1 MVKLMNILNEV
12 LNTFIVECD
21 VLTDRQFNITD
32 VLDEVRALRK
42 VTIVNNITPE
52 EYPQKDKI
60 EFTRLKI
67 KFVTRENPKL
77 DIAKFKEDMLTSD
90 LSIVTNK
97 QYDKHGDRDYTKVG
111 APRPD
116 VMVGGKKQS
125 GYKLKGNLP
134 GAKKNV
140 TVEK

>member
-1 MVKLMNILNEV
+1 MIELKHILNEV

-21 VLTDRQFNITD
+21 ILTDRQFNITD

-77 DIAKFKEDMLTSD
+77 DLSQFKEDMLTSD
-90 LSIVTNK
+90 LSKTDLRIPGVKSVKFKEET
-97 QYDKHGDRDYTKVG
+97 
-111 APRPD
+111 
-116 VMVGGKKQS
+116 
-125 GYKLKGNLP
+125 LKRL
-134 GAKKNV
+134 
-140 TVEK
+140 

>member
-1 MVKLMNILNEV
+1 MIELKHILNEV
-12 LNTFIVECD
+12 LNTFTVECD
-21 VLTDRQFNITD
+21 ILTDRQFNITD

-67 KFVTRENPKL
+67 KFVTRENPKQ

-90 LSIVTNK
+90 LSKTDLRIPGVKSVKFKEET
-97 QYDKHGDRDYTKVG
+97 
-111 APRPD
+111 
-116 VMVGGKKQS
+116 
-125 GYKLKGNLP
+125 LKRL
-134 GAKKNV
+134 
-140 TVEK
+140 

>member
-90 LSIVTNK
+90 LSKTDLRIPGVKSVKFKEET
-97 QYDKHGDRDYTKVG
+97 
-111 APRPD
+111 
-116 VMVGGKKQS
+116 
-125 GYKLKGNLP
+125 LKRL
-134 GAKKNV
+134 
-140 TVEK
+140 

>member
-1 MVKLMNILNEV
+1 MNILNEV

-60 EFTRLKI
+60 EYTRLRI
-67 KFVTRENPKL
+67 KFVTRENPKQ
-77 DIAKFKEDMLTSD
+77 DIAKFREDMLTSD
-90 LSIVTNK
+90 LSKTDLRIPGVKSVKFKEET
-97 QYDKHGDRDYTKVG
+97 
-111 APRPD
+111 
-116 VMVGGKKQS
+116 
-125 GYKLKGNLP
+125 LKRL
-134 GAKKNV
+134 
-140 TVEK
+140 